1 MPREEIKINKLV
13 GEKNNE
19 FYFLDYVFDEGNNFK
34 GAKGTILVPISQE
47 EYKER
52 TTTPGLAEWLKEA
65 WKYRFENDQ
74 TALGLE
80 EWAEE
85 VYSID
90 GDDAVFDLSYSNTDF
105 WQQIREVE
113 PDLTEEDFP
122 LFECIGGGRCFSKNM
137 EFEKVY
143 NPELIELI
151 NKYEEEEV

>member
-13 GEKNNE
+13 GTKDNE
-19 FYFLDYVFDEGNNFK
+19 FYFMNYVFKDGQFQGVT
-34 GAKGTILVPISQE
+34 GAILVPISQE

-52 TTTPGLAEWLKEA
+52 TTNPGLAEWLKEA

-74 TALGLE
+74 TTLGLE